1 MDIDDYK
8 LGAYKVESTFVKG
21 KFIRQKCYVEVDSDG
36 KVNSTI
42 AGCPKKLSKY
52 ITLDNFKVGFSIA
65 ANDPNYEDKK
75 LTFKHVKGGV
85 ILVATD
91 FTIKP

>member
-21 KFIRQKCYVEVDSDG
+21 KFIRQKCYVEVDKDG

-42 AGCPKKLSKY
+42 AKSYLS
-52 ITLDNFKVGFSIA
+52 I
-65 ANDPNYEDKK
+65 
-75 LTFKHVKGGV
+75 
-85 ILVATD
+85 
-91 FTIKP
+91 